1 MLPPVGLVLIYIYQ
15 LYIARL
21 PFNSLVA
28 TEESLCKSGRYDS
41 PYAILL
47 LYTTILVPLI
57 TE

>member
-1 MLPPVGLVLIYIYQ
+1 MKENAPPSGIGTYLYQ

-28 TEESLCKSGRYDS
+28 TEESLCKFGRYDS

-47 LYTTILVPLI
+47 LYTTR
-57 TE
+57 